1 MKTAQD
7 HYRKFLD
14 EGDVVLDR
22 LDACARTHCDK
33 IFIFDGENHDHLTYG
48 EFKKRTDRLASV
60 LTAIGLPRGAPVC
73 VLTQNSKQSALW
85 MFAIWRAGG
94 LFAPVNFNLRGEL
107 LSYQL
112 NDTMPFAM
120 LTDASGLDILASA
133 DDRVHIPNL
142 LLPDVVPH
150 GVVASLMDSGRVKQ
164 CHELDHLL
172 STCSDAIAIPR
183 TGEEL
188 ANIIYTSGTTGA
200 AKGVVQ
206 TFRWMAQY
214 SYTLRE
220 GMTEDDVVYCDLPL
234 YHVAGAFS
242 SLARAVWLANTVGLW
257 NRFSASQFWAR
268 IAECGA
274 TSCTMIGVMIPWLMG
289 APPSENDSNNTLS
302 KVTLA
307 PLPDNHHEIASRF
320 GIDFVRAT
328 FGQTESGSSFHAV
341 IDELGEDVYGTP
353 RHLWKGLSKQAYLAN
368 ARLMGYCIVDGS
380 KPLPKGFI
388 GRPSPLLEV
397 AILDDADMP
406 CPAGSV
412 GQIAVRPRFPALLMR
427 EYLNKPAATV
437 SAFSN
442 CWFHTGDLGREE
454 AGGSFAWVSRMGDF
468 CRVRGENVSLFEVE
482 TLVARHGKVRQS
494 AALGVRAE
502 AGGEDEIAV
511 FVETETGQV
520 LTADELR
527 VHNAAV
533 MPRYMQPAH
542 VFFIDVLPQ
551 TPTGKVQKHPLRPL
565 LVSHGLQP
573 SSAR

>member
-1 MKTAQD
+1 MRTPQD
-7 HYRKFLD
+7 HFNKFLE
-14 EGDVVLDR
+14 EGEVVLDR
-22 LDACARTHCDK
+22 LDACARTHRDK
-33 IFIFDGENHDHLTYG
+33 IFIFDGEAHEHLTYG
-48 EFKKRTDRLASV
+48 EFKSRTDRIASALA
-60 LTAIGLPRGAPVC
+60 AIGLPRGAPVC
-73 VLTQNSKQSALW
+73 VLTQNSKLSALW

-107 LSYQL
+107 LTYQL
-112 NDTMPFAM
+112 NDTRPFAM
-120 LTDASGLDILASA
+120 MTDAASLEILASA
-133 DDRVHIPNL
+133 GVRMPHL
-142 LLPDVVPH
+142 LLPGNTVDPAGLLASGLVGEAHALEQLLATCPDVPSV
-150 GVVASLMDSGRVKQ
+150 
-164 CHELDHLL
+164 
-172 STCSDAIAIPR
+172 PR
-183 TGEEL
+183 TGDEV

-289 APPSENDSNNTLS
+289 APPSENDRNNTLS

-307 PLPDNHHEIASRF
+307 PLPDNHHEIARRF

-328 FGQTESGSSFHAV
+328 FGQTESGSSFHAI
-341 IDELGEDVYGTP
+341 IDELGEETYGTP
-353 RHLWKGLSKQAYLAN
+353 HHLWKGLPKKDYLAN
-368 ARLMGYCIVDGS
+368 ARAMGYCIVDGA

-397 AILDDADMP
+397 AILDDGDMP
-406 CPAGSV
+406 CAPGTV
-412 GQIAVRPRFPALLMR
+412 GQIAVRPRFPGMLMR

-437 SAFSN
+437 SVFSN
-442 CWFHTGDLGREE
+442 CWFHTGDLGRED
-454 AGGSFAWVSRMGDF
+454 AGGSYAWVSRMGDF

-511 FVETETGQV
+511 FVEMETGQT

-527 VHNAAV
+527 IHNAAV

-565 LVSHGLQP
+565 LVHHGLQP